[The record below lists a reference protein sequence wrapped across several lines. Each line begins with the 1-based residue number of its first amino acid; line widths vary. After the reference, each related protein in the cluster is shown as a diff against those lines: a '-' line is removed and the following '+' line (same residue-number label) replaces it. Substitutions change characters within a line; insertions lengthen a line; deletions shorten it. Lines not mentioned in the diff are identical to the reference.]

1 MEKFEKIK
9 NKLKENKKRKFASV
23 KEKKTTKLNF
33 FMGKL
38 NKTSND
44 VRADVS
50 FDTSKLSSN
59 ISTNTIISDT
69 SFNSVKNG
77 NAFASNTEMDIWTM
91 YFYMKKQNPKK
102 ESNENA
108 NINKTN
114 EDKNEIISRLKETK
128 AFMNDNISYFISNSQ
143 ENLKI
148 FVSNYDKLEKLKQ
161 HDYVNMCLKKENE
174 KYKKGTTLKKANLIK
189 ENSPNIQNSNVKR
202 DDFSINTRY
211 DFNIRQKAEIV
222 NDKKDNNIIIKENK
236 TNQEKIPLDNTSK
249 NIKNRSI
256 MNQEAMENNI
266 VNKENNINV
275 SFKEDINNTNQIKGI
290 HSPQKKMISKYIYPS
305 NTSHLNSS
313 KVTKIK
319 TMTFIDNNKNNILN
333 MNING
338 EENLNPLN
346 NEKYKKNN
354 NIEKGNIT
362 YLNQNNNNNNSIP
375 RNYSNKTE
383 NIQNRNNILN
393 KRYGNTTDIRKRN
406 NIGESNIPSSNNQN
420 LKYSSNNLVE
430 NYPQQLNDVQNQN
443 QFLKLNSQRYQTYQ
457 VNPAKTKYQ
466 FHKVPA
472 YKSIFDQNNNV

>member
-1 MEKFEKIK
+1 
-9 NKLKENKKRKFASV
+9 
-23 KEKKTTKLNF
+23 
-33 FMGKL
+33 
-38 NKTSND
+38 
-44 VRADVS
+44 
-50 FDTSKLSSN
+50 
-59 ISTNTIISDT
+59 
-69 SFNSVKNG
+69 
-77 NAFASNTEMDIWTM
+77 
-91 YFYMKKQNPKK
+91 
-102 ESNENA
+102 
-108 NINKTN
+108 
-114 EDKNEIISRLKETK
+114 
-128 AFMNDNISYFISNSQ
+128 
-143 ENLKI
+143 
-148 FVSNYDKLEKLKQ
+148 
-161 HDYVNMCLKKENE
+161 
-174 KYKKGTTLKKANLIK
+174 
-189 ENSPNIQNSNVKR
+189 
-202 DDFSINTRY
+202 
-211 DFNIRQKAEIV
+211 
-222 NDKKDNNIIIKENK
+222 
-236 TNQEKIPLDNTSK
+236 
-249 NIKNRSI
+249 
-256 MNQEAMENNI
+256 MENNI
-266 VNKENNINV
+266 VNNENNINV

-354 NIEKGNIT
+354 IIEKGNIT

-383 NIQNRNNILN
+383 NIQTRNNILN

-406 NIGESNIPSSNNQN
+406 NIDESNIPSSNNQN